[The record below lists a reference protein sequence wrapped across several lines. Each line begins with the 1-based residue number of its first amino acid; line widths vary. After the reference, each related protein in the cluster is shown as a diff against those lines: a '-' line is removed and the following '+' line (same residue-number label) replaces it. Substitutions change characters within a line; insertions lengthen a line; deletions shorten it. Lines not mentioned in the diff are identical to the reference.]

1 MQTITLKVQD
11 HAVEKLQN
19 FLQSLSGDIEVVESQ
34 KSLNENDDMKL
45 KSMEELYGILSPY
58 VNGRLSDEDIEQA
71 IVEAAVERGMSGKN
85 HG

>member
-34 KSLNENDDMKL
+34 KSLHENDDIKL

-71 IVEAAVERGMSGKN
+71 IVEAAVESGMSGKN
-85 HG
+85 HD